1 MSALTDLIPAR
12 RPPLL
17 TSLTH
22 GVALPVVYAIAI
34 ATLAQFA
41 IGPALGEYWASVG
54 VQVGIAVMLAVSLNI
69 VNGFTGQFSIGHAGF
84 FAIGAYVGAGIS
96 YYSAL
101 LIWGDPATLPHS
113 APLMWEGSPSG
124 LFGAG
129 DWIMVA
135 GALLGGCV
143 SAVFGYIVGLPSL
156 RLRGDYLAI
165 VTLGFGEI
173 VRVLLQQTRPQV
185 FEAQELR
192 ELAGADLFIP
202 PLGGATGFSGIPKY
216 ATLWWVWF
224 FVFFVVLFAYR
235 VKLSSTGRALL
246 SIREDEIASRA
257 MGVNITKYKVRA
269 FVLAAGLA
277 GIAGALYA
285 HSGNVLQPRDAGF
298 QRSFECIIYVVLG
311 GLGSISGAALAAV
324 ALSIMTEALRGPE
337 PILENWP
344 ILVGLAIAGTIA
356 AGVLRAIKNRGWRI
370 TFVLAMTPLSFL
382 ALGLASKLFNEVT
395 GVNLAAYRM
404 VVYALLLIVV
414 MLARPNG
421 LFGLTEIWEYFGPIR
436 GPKPGS
442 GNDDSRLAAEPPAPA
457 PPAETQPSTP
467 PTPPAPPTLPPG
479 DAAP

>member
-1 MSALTDLIPAR
+1 MSALTDLIPAH
-12 RPPLL
+12 RPTLL
-17 TSLTH
+17 SSLSR
-22 GVALPVVYAIAI
+22 GLALPVVCAI
-34 ATLAQFA
+34 TLASLTHF
-41 IGPALGEYWASVG
+41 IVGPVLGEYWSSVG

-101 LIWGDPATLPHS
+101 LIWNDASTLPHG
-113 APLMWEGSPSG
+113 APLTWEGSPSG

-135 GALLGGCV
+135 GALIGGGV
-143 SAVFGYIVGLPSL
+143 AAAFGYIVGLPSL

-173 VRVLLQQTRPQV
+173 VRVLLQQSRPQI
-185 FEAQELR
+185 FDAQELR
-192 ELAGADLFIP
+192 ELQGADLIIP
-202 PLGGATGFSGIPKY
+202 PLGGATGFSEIPKY

-224 FVFFVVLFAYR
+224 FVAFVVFFAYR
-235 VKLSSTGRALL
+235 VKRSSTGRALL
-246 SIREDEIASRA
+246 SIREDEIAARA

-298 QRSFECIIYVVLG
+298 QRSFECIIFVVLG

-344 ILVGLAIAGTIA
+344 VLVGLAVAGVIA
-356 AGVLRAIKNRGWRI
+356 AAVLRAIGNRGWRI

-382 ALGLASKLFNEVT
+382 ALGLASKAFNQVT
-395 GVNLAAYRM
+395 GVDLAAYRM

-421 LFGLTEIWEYFGPIR
+421 LFGITEIWDYFGPAR
-436 GPKPGS
+436 ASKPAT
-442 GNDDSRLAAEPPAPA
+442 AA
-457 PPAETQPSTP
+457 TP
-467 PTPPAPPTLPPG
+467 TKG
-479 DAAP
+479 DASP